1 MKRLSL
7 LLIALVASM
16 AAMGWSVPAH
26 AASGSAVVAAAS
38 TSIEL
43 DVGKGRLVRLAKP
56 ANSVFVADPKIADVE
71 VKSPT
76 LIYVFGR
83 ASGATTLYAVS
94 EHDEVLLN
102 AEIRVHYD
110 IAAVRQAIHNLVPR
124 SDVTVTAV
132 DDSIVLGGTVYSA
145 ADGDSIQRIAKR
157 FVPDQKQLINDL
169 KVDAPN
175 QVNLRVRVA
184 EVSRNVV
191 KELGINWNNLFK
203 TGGFS
208 FGLLT
213 TLPGVTNATPSI
225 GTFGYKS
232 GPNGTA
238 DVNALIDALEQHG
251 LITMLAEPNLTAVSG
266 EPANFLAGGEFPV
279 PVPQSSTT
287 GATTITI
294 EWKQFGVSLNFVATI
309 LSGNRISLHV
319 APEVS
324 ELTSTGAVSING
336 FVVPALTTRRAET
349 TVDLASGQS
358 FAIAGLLQNNIT
370 QNINKFPWLG
380 DVPVLGTLFRSENFQ
395 RGETE
400 LVIIVTPYL
409 VHPIATAS
417 QAVAPTDGYV
427 PSTDRQLVLNG
438 SEYQPQALRQAHP
451 PLGPA
456 GTRLIGPVGFD
467 LE

>member
-7 LLIALVASM
+7 LPVALAACLAMM
-16 AAMGWSVPAH
+16 AWAAPAR
-26 AASGSAVVAAAS
+26 AANSAVVATAS
-38 TSIEL
+38 TSIDL
-43 DVGKGRLVRLAKP
+43 DVGKGRLIRLGKP
-56 ANSVFVADPKIADVE
+56 ANSVFVANPKVADVE

-110 IAAVRQAIHNLVPR
+110 IAAVRQAIHNLVPK

-145 ADGDSIQRIAKR
+145 ADGDSIRRIAQR
-157 FVPDQKQLINDL
+157 FVPDQKQLIDDF

-184 EVSRNVV
+184 EVSRNVI

-213 TLPGVTNATPSI
+213 ALPGVTSATPSVA
-225 GTFGYKS
+225 TFGYKS

-251 LITMLAEPNLTAVSG
+251 LVTMLAEPNLTAVSG

-279 PVPQSSTT
+279 PVPQSSAS

-294 EWKQFGVSLNFVATI
+294 EWKQFGVGLNFVATI

-336 FVVPALTTRRAET
+336 FTVPALTTRRAET

-358 FAIAGLLQNNIT
+358 FAIAGLMQNNVT

-417 QAVAPTDGYV
+417 RAMSPTDGYV
-427 PSTDRQLVLNG
+427 PSTDRQLVLSG
-438 SEYQPQALRQAHP
+438 SEYQPQALNQAHS

-456 GTRLIGPVGFD
+456 GRRLIGPVGFD

>member
-7 LLIALVASM
+7 LPVALAACLAMM
-16 AAMGWSVPAH
+16 AWAAPAR
-26 AASGSAVVAAAS
+26 AANSAVVATAS
-38 TSIEL
+38 TSINL
-43 DVGKGRLVRLAKP
+43 DVGKGRLIRLGKP
-56 ANSVFVADPKIADVE
+56 ANSVFVANPKVADVE

-110 IAAVRQAIHNLVPR
+110 IAAVRQAIHNLVPK

-145 ADGDSIQRIAKR
+145 ADGDSIRRIAQR
-157 FVPDQKQLINDL
+157 FVPDQKQLIDDF

-184 EVSRNVV
+184 EVSRNVI

-213 TLPGVTNATPSI
+213 ALPGVTSATPSVA
-225 GTFGYKS
+225 TFGYKS

-251 LITMLAEPNLTAVSG
+251 LVTMLAEPNLTAVSG

-279 PVPQSSTT
+279 PVPQSSAS

-294 EWKQFGVSLNFVATI
+294 EWKQFGVGLNFVATI

-336 FVVPALTTRRAET
+336 FTVPALTTRRAET

-358 FAIAGLLQNNIT
+358 FAIAGLMQNNVT

-417 QAVAPTDGYV
+417 RAMSPTDGYV
-427 PSTDRQLVLNG
+427 PSTDRQLVLSG
-438 SEYQPQALRQAHP
+438 SEYQPQALNQAHS

-456 GTRLIGPVGFD
+456 GRRLIGPVGFD